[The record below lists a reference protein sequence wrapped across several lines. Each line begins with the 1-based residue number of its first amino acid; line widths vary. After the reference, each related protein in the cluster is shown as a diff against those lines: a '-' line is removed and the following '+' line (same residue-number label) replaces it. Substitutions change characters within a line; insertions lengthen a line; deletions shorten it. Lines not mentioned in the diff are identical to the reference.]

1 MGRKA
6 IVLMS
11 MGGPDSL
18 DAVLPFLR
26 NLFDDPHIIPA
37 PWPIRKILSWYI
49 ARKRTPFAQ
58 ENYRV
63 LGGKSPL
70 LEQSLAQATELQK
83 HFNPDE
89 TKIFV
94 CMRYWHP
101 FSRDVAKEVEKFVPD
116 EVILLPLYPQYST
129 ATTLSC
135 FEDWEENCQIKNR
148 KICCYPTNSGF
159 IAAVSRLLSKALTEK
174 SRPVVLFSAH
184 GLPID
189 MVKAGDPYQFQI
201 EQTVAAVVKNFPDL
215 NYRICYQS
223 RVGPKEWLKP
233 YTDEEIIKEA
243 KAGNDIIVVPIA
255 FVSEHSE
262 TLYELDIEYGKL
274 AEENNARSYTRVRT
288 VETSP
293 EFIKGLADLVNSAKC
308 EKICSSFKKCYQ
320 C

>member
-6 IVLMS
+6 VVLMS

-18 DAVLPFLR
+18 DAVYPFLR

-37 PWPIRKILSWYI
+37 PWPIRKILSWHI

-70 LEQSLAQATELQK
+70 LEQSLAQASELQNF
-83 HFNPDE
+83 FNKNE

-101 FSRDVAKEVEKFVPD
+101 FSKDVAKEVEKFNPD

-135 FEDWEENCQIKNR
+135 FEDWEKNCKIKNR
-148 KICCYPTNSGF
+148 KICCYPTEPGF
-159 IAAVSRLLSKALTEK
+159 IAAISRLLKNGLLDKEK
-174 SRPVVLFSAH
+174 PVVLFSAH
-184 GLPID
+184 GLPVS

-201 EQTVAAVVKNFPDL
+201 EQTVAAVIKEFPNL

-233 YTDEEIIKEA
+233 YTDEEIIKES
-243 KAGNDIIVVPIA
+243 KAGNDVIIVPVA
-255 FVSEHSE
+255 FISEHSE
-262 TLYELDIEYGKL
+262 TLYELDIEYGNL
-274 AEENNARSYTRVRT
+274 AKENNAKSYTRVRT
-288 VETSP
+288 VEISP
-293 EFIKGLADLVNSAKC
+293 EFIEGLSKLIKTEQTKKN
-308 EKICSSFKKCYQ
+308 CSNFKKCYQ